1 MRQHFE
7 QRVNDVNQAWLELP
21 LDVSFRSTEPIL
33 QAVDAIF
40 RRPEARHG
48 VALDGSEIR
57 HIATRAGHA
66 GRVELWPPVVPA
78 HEDEADDEELPVT
91 HKRVAEPYARLA
103 RAIAATIK
111 QWLAAG
117 ERLEARGRPL
127 RPGDIM
133 VLVRRRNEFVGEL
146 LRALKQRGVPVAGA
160 DRLVLTEQFAV
171 QDLVALG
178 RFLLLPEDDL
188 TLATVLKSPLFDID
202 EEALFDLCYA
212 RDKETLWNRLR
223 LRAESS
229 ANLRRAADRLS
240 AWLARADFVPP
251 YELYGEILGAEGGRR
266 ALLHRLGPEAE
277 DPVEEFLGLALAYE
291 REHVPSLQGFLR
303 WLTAAAT
310 EVKRDFAARPRD
322 EVRILTVHGAKGLEA
337 PVVFLPDTMAVPDQ
351 KWRCCGAMTNCRC
364 GSRPAIMSPHVM
376 SRKRLRGGTARC
388 RNTAA

>member
-1 MRQHFE
+1 M
-7 QRVNDVNQAWLELP
+7 
-21 LDVSFRSTEPIL
+21 
-33 QAVDAIF
+33 
-40 RRPEARHG
+40 
-48 VALDGSEIR
+48 
-57 HIATRAGHA
+57 
-66 GRVELWPPVVPA
+66 
-78 HEDEADDEELPVT
+78 PVT
-91 HKRVAEPYARLA
+91 RKRVAEPYARLA
-103 RAIAATIK
+103 RAIAATIR

-117 ERLEARGRPL
+117 ERLEARDRPL

-160 DRLVLTEQFAV
+160 DRLVLTEQLAV

-229 ANLRRAADRLS
+229 AKLRRAADRLS

-251 YELYGEILGAEGGRR
+251 YELYAEILGAEGGRR

-303 WLTAAAT
+303 WLIAAAT

-351 KWRCCGAMTNCRC
+351 KAGGAVER
-364 GSRPAIMSPHVM
+364 
-376 SRKRLRGGTARC
+376 
-388 RNTAA
+388 